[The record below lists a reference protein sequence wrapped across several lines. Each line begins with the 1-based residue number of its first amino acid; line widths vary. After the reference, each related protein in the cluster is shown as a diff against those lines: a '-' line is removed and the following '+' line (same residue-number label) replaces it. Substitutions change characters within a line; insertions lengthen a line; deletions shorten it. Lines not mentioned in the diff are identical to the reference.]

1 MASMTEADFGSDTD
15 DDDYMP
21 EGETQEVS
29 EEENS
34 GEDEN
39 PEDKPSGK
47 NKKKRKTK
55 KTPAG
60 LTGRKNVFDEE
71 EDKVDWKKAL
81 EEEKKELDEEK
92 KKQKEN
98 DIWAAFKKD
107 TSVKAAP
114 SKPKSSIA
122 SLFADTPSSSSSSTS
137 SSQNKNTETKKPSSR
152 LSSLF
157 DDVPAKEETNT
168 KSTEKPKSLLSGL
181 FDDDKPENSNAA
193 DHSDKSCETKSDKIE
208 IKKVFDFAGEM
219 VTVSK
224 EVSLDSAEAKKFLK
238 SKEEGEN
245 KPLPESCPGNEKKR
259 PSGLAGIVGSIGKK
273 QKLGVLD
280 KSKLDWN
287 HFVKE
292 EGISEQLKTHNKGKD
307 GYVEKQMFL
316 ERADHR
322 QFELEKAVRDKNRKS
337 LMK

>member
-1 MASMTEADFGSDTD
+1 MTEADFGSDTD
-15 DDDYMP
+15 DDDYRP

-39 PEDKPSGK
+39 SEDRPGGGK

-71 EDKVDWKKAL
+71 DEKVDWKKAL

-92 KKQKEN
+92 QKKKEN

-107 TSVKAAP
+107 TSVKPAP
-114 SKPKSSIA
+114 TKPKSSIA
-122 SLFADTPSSSSSSTS
+122 SLFADIPSSTS
-137 SSQNKNTETKKPSSR
+137 SSNKSTEIKKPASS

-157 DDVPAKEETNT
+157 DDIPVIKETNT
-168 KSTEKPKSLLSGL
+168 KTVEKPKSLLSGL
-181 FDDDKPENSNAA
+181 FDDDKQEKSIKT
-193 DHSDKSCETKSDKIE
+193 DRDDDKSSETKSDKIE

-224 EVSLDSAEAKKFLK
+224 QVSADSAEAKKFLK
-238 SKEEGEN
+238 SQEESGGGVG
-245 KPLPESCPGNEKKR
+245 KPGNGTESVQGPEKKR

-287 HFVKE
+287 HFVDE

-307 GYVEKQMFL
+307 G
-316 ERADHR
+316 
-322 QFELEKAVRDKNRKS
+322 
-337 LMK
+337 

>member
-15 DDDYMP
+15 DDDYKP

-39 PEDKPSGK
+39 PEDKPGGK

-55 KTPAG
+55 KTPRG

-71 EDKVDWKKAL
+71 EEKVDWKKAL
-81 EEEKKELDEEK
+81 EEEKKELNEEK
-92 KKQKEN
+92 QKQKEN

-114 SKPKSSIA
+114 TKPKSSIA
-122 SLFADTPSSSSSSTS
+122 SLFADTPSSSTN
-137 SSQNKNTETKKPSSR
+137 SQTKNTEIKKPASR

-157 DDVPAKEETNT
+157 DDVPSKEERNT
-168 KSTEKPKSLLSGL
+168 KTVEKPKSLLSGL
-181 FDDDKPENSNAA
+181 FDDDKQENSIPT
-193 DHSDKSCETKSDKIE
+193 DRDDKSSEKKSNKIE

-224 EVSLDSAEAKKFLK
+224 EVSVDSAEAKKFLK
-238 SKEEGEN
+238 SQEEGEN
-245 KPLPESCPGNEKKR
+245 KPVVEEKKR
-259 PSGLAGIVGSIGKK
+259 PSGLAGVVGSIAKK

-292 EGISEQLKTHNKGKD
+292 EGISEELKTHNKGKD
-307 GYVEKQMFL
+307 G
-316 ERADHR
+316 
-322 QFELEKAVRDKNRKS
+322 
-337 LMK
+337 

>member
-21 EGETQEVS
+21 AGEAQDVS

-39 PEDKPSGK
+39 NLDGVK

-55 KTPAG
+55 KT
-60 LTGRKNVFDEE
+60 LTGRKNVFEE
-71 EDKVDWKKAL
+71 EGEKVDWKTTL
-81 EEEKKELDEEK
+81 EEEKKEHDEEK

-107 TSVKAAP
+107 TSVKPAP

-122 SLFADTPSSSSSSTS
+122 SLFSDEPSSTS
-137 SSQNKNTETKKPSSR
+137 SDIKTKESETKKTNSR

-157 DDVPAKEETNT
+157 DDVPTES
-168 KSTEKPKSLLSGL
+168 KSNAADKSKSLLSGL
-181 FDDDKPENSNAA
+181 FGDDSNSKKVSNDDKCTDA
-193 DHSDKSCETKSDKIE
+193 KSDKIE

-224 EVSLDSAEAKKFLK
+224 QVSVDSAEAKKFLK
-238 SKEEGEN
+238 SRETEESGDI
-245 KPLPESCPGNEKKR
+245 KPEAEKKR
-259 PSGLAGIVGSIGKK
+259 PGGLAGIVSSIGKK
-273 QKLGVLD
+273 QKMGVLD
-280 KSKLDWN
+280 KSKLDWTS
-287 HFVKE
+287 FVDE

>member
-15 DDDYMP
+15 DDDYLP

-39 PEDKPSGK
+39 SEDKPGGGK

-71 EDKVDWKKAL
+71 DEKVDWKKAL

-98 DIWAAFKKD
+98 DIWAEFKKD
-107 TSVKAAP
+107 TSVKPAQT
-114 SKPKSSIA
+114 KPKSSIA
-122 SLFADTPSSSSSSTS
+122 SLFADTPSSSSTNL
-137 SSQNKNTETKKPSSR
+137 QNKNTEIKKPASR

-157 DDVPAKEETNT
+157 DDIPVKEETNSKT
-168 KSTEKPKSLLSGL
+168 VEKPKSLLSGL
-181 FDDDKPENSNAA
+181 FDDDKPENSIKTVQ
-193 DHSDKSCETKSDKIE
+193 DDDKPSETKGDKIE

-224 EVSLDSAEAKKFLK
+224 QVSADSAEAKKFLK
-238 SKEEGEN
+238 SQEEGGEVGGKPGPEN
-245 KPLPESCPGNEKKR
+245 LQGTEKKR

-287 HFVKE
+287 HFVEE

-307 GYVEKQMFL
+307 G
-316 ERADHR
+316 
-322 QFELEKAVRDKNRKS
+322 
-337 LMK
+337 